1 MRSSSSCRA
10 MPNRLMA
17 WIRRTPRD
25 DPELFDDIGD
35 LSSGAASSVAPR
47 ISRPVSPSRLAG
59 RRETH
64 HRGLSQIPRP
74 QPDLT
79 ETTMS
84 RTIKFA
90 QAGGPAVLEFVEV
103 QVPAPGPNEV
113 RIKVKAIGINRA
125 EAMWRVDDYIEPVK
139 KFPAGLGYEAAGV
152 VDAVGKDV
160 SGFAVGDDVN
170 VIPSFSLNDYA
181 TYGEVILV
189 PDHAVVRQ
197 PKALSFTEAASI
209 WMMFVTAY
217 GALIEDAKVTKGDFV
232 LIPGASS
239 SVGLAAIQN
248 ANYAGATT
256 IALTRTSTKK
266 QQLLDAGAVHVIATE
281 EVDLV
286 GEVMRITHGQGARVA
301 FDPVGGPSFPK
312 LVSALAFGGIIYI
325 YGLLGTGVTPLPVL
339 EMIAKVPTIKAHNL
353 SLTSGNETRR
363 KAAIEFVTKGL
374 ETGAL
379 KPVIDRTFTF
389 DEMADAHR
397 YLEQSGQFG
406 KIVVTV

>member
-1 MRSSSSCRA
+1 
-10 MPNRLMA
+10 
-17 WIRRTPRD
+17 
-25 DPELFDDIGD
+25 
-35 LSSGAASSVAPR
+35 
-47 ISRPVSPSRLAG
+47 
-59 RRETH
+59 
-64 HRGLSQIPRP
+64 
-74 QPDLT
+74 
-79 ETTMS
+79 MS

-90 QAGGPAVLEFVEV
+90 KAGGPEVLEFVEV

-125 EAMWRVDDYIEPVK
+125 EAMWRVDDYIEPA
-139 KFPAGLGYEAAGV
+139 KFPAGLGYEAAGI

-160 SGFAVGDDVN
+160 SGFAAGDEVN
-170 VIPSFSLNDYA
+170 VIPSFSMNDYA

-217 GALIEDAKVTKGDFV
+217 GAPIEDAKVTKGDFV
-232 LIPGASS
+232 LIPAASS
-239 SVGLAAIQN
+239 SVGLAAIQI

-286 GEVMRITHGQGARVA
+286 GEVMQITNGQGARVA

-312 LVSALAFGGIIYI
+312 LVSALSSGGIIYI
-325 YGLLGTGVTPLPVL
+325 YGLLGMGVTPL
-339 EMIAKVPTIKAHNL
+339 PTIKAHNIW
-353 SLTSGNETRR
+353 LTSGDETRR
-363 KAAIEFVTKGL
+363 KAAIEFV
-374 ETGAL
+374 
-379 KPVIDRTFTF
+379 
-389 DEMADAHR
+389 
-397 YLEQSGQFG
+397 
-406 KIVVTV
+406 